1 MRNTSL
7 VVLGA
12 AAIFSAMA
20 SPAISHEQGD
30 WIVRVGTA
38 TVDPSESSS
47 TITTAATGALPG
59 TSAGLDSDTQ
69 LGLNIAYMLTDN
81 VAVELLAATPF
92 SHTITAKGL
101 NQYLAVDES
110 FNFADTK
117 HLPPTLSVQY
127 YFGDKTSALRPYVGV
142 GINYTVFFEESLSGY
157 SKANLGASNLELDD
171 SIGLAAQAGVDYML
185 NDKWLINAS
194 IWHMDIDTE
203 ATFDTALG
211 KGKVDVDIDPWA
223 YMLSVG
229 YKF

>member
-1 MRNTSL
+1 MKKTFL

-12 AAIFSAMA
+12 AAMCSAM
-20 SPAISHEQGD
+20 SMPAMSHEKGD
-30 WIVRVGTA
+30 WILRVGTA

-47 TITTAATGALPG
+47 TISTAATGALAG

-69 LGLNIAYMLTDN
+69 LGLNIAYMVTDSIG
-81 VAVELLAATPF
+81 VELLAATPF
-92 SHTITAKGL
+92 SHSITAKGI
-101 NQYLAVDES
+101 NQYLPVGES
-110 FNFADTK
+110 FNFGDTK

-127 YFGDKTSALRPYVGV
+127 YFGQKNSALRPYVGV
-142 GINYTVFFEESLSGY
+142 GINYTIFFQESLSSY

-171 SIGLAAQAGVDYML
+171 SMGLAAQAGVDYML

-194 IWHMDIDTE
+194 VWHMDIDTE
-203 ATFDTALG
+203 ATFDSALG
-211 KGKVDVDIDPWA
+211 KGSVDVDIDPWA

>member
-1 MRNTSL
+1 MKKTSL

-12 AAIFSAMA
+12 AAMCSAMSMTA
-20 SPAISHEQGD
+20 MSHEEGD

-47 TITTAATGALPG
+47 AIAVNGNPVPG
-59 TSAGLDSDTQ
+59 TSVGVDSDTQ
-69 LGLNIAYMLTDN
+69 VGLNIAYMVTDN
-81 VAVELLAATPF
+81 IGIELLAATPF
-92 SHTITAKGL
+92 SHSITAKGL
-101 NQYLAVDES
+101 NAVPGISSS
-110 FNFADTK
+110 FTFGDTK

-127 YFGDKTSALRPYVGV
+127 YFGEKTSALRPYVGV

-194 IWHMDIDTE
+194 VWHMDIDTE
-203 ATFDTALG
+203 ATFDTVLG
-211 KGKVDVDIDPWA
+211 KGSVDVDIDPWA